1 MQVASQASCTVRD
14 PRDVS
19 IDLMIQPERDLAA
32 DRLERMKAELDEE
45 QKKITGAAVKL
56 GKEKAALEVKYN
68 TCIRRIY

>member
-1 MQVASQASCTVRD
+1 MQVASQASCAVRD

-32 DRLERMKAELDEE
+32 ERLERMKVELDEE
-45 QKKITGAAVKL
+45 RKKITGAAVKL

-68 TCIRRIY
+68 TCIRCVC